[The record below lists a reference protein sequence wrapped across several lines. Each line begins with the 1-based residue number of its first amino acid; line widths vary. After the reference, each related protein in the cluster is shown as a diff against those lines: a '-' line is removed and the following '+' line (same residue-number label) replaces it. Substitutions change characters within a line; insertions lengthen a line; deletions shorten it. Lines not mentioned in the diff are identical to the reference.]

1 MIDILNSYLVQYN
14 KLSIPGLGT
23 IYLEKIPAQS
33 DFINKQLLP
42 PSFHYRFD
50 KYFDSPDKD
59 FFNFLAAEKEVPD
72 YEAIHLYNEWAQQ
85 LRNNITTGQEVEWKH
100 VGILSRDKNGD
111 VVFESAGEV
120 KSFFLPVPAN
130 RVIRTDAE
138 HTMIVGDREVSNREM
153 TELLGEEPE
162 PTYVEKESWWIY
174 ALIIAALACVV
185 IFFHFYKNGM
195 NPAAFGNQEKVDVR

>member
-42 PSFHYRFD
+42 PSYHYRFD
-50 KYFDSPDKD
+50 KYFDSPDKE
-59 FFNFLAAEKEVPD
+59 FFTFLAAEKEVPD
-72 YEAIHLYNEWAQQ
+72 YEAIHLYNEWSHQ

-100 VGILSRDKNGD
+100 VGRLTRDKNGD
-111 VVFESAGEV
+111 VVFESEREV
-120 KSFFLPVPAN
+120 KSFFTPVPAT

-153 TELLGEEPE
+153 TELLGEETE
-162 PTYVEKESWWIY
+162 TYVEKESWWIY
-174 ALIIAALACVV
+174 ALILAALACIV